1 ILFGNIK
8 ISKFH
13 LNDGNISF
21 IKKDSISNYDFLFKK
36 DSTKAEKQ
44 KPEVDFADLA
54 NKLIHQALDKIPDE
68 MSVRNFEVTYEK
80 DTSKS
85 RLYTEY
91 AHIEDKNVDSKIIIN
106 NNEAVW
112 HINGTADP
120 S

>member
-1 ILFGNIK
+1 
-8 ISKFH
+8 
-13 LNDGNISF
+13 
-21 IKKDSISNYDFLFKK
+21 
-36 DSTKAEKQ
+36 EKQ
-44 KPEVDFADLA
+44 KTEVDFADLA

-120 S
+120 SHEKLDLKLFADNHKVELPFLEQK